1 MKRFAALAF
10 LSLAAV
16 PSYALAGV
24 QAVSC
29 PGTHFVRVGG
39 TEMRST
45 VIGLRNTDLENA
57 ATIERLTIRNA
68 FGQIVHDSGPATS
81 TPHPFNNAFPGGLNI
96 TVVPPGATYFL
107 ATSDIWGLNGIPGS
121 GGNSQGFTL
130 SITVESSK
138 DGKADLL
145 RVGTR
150 LRSRERIETAAGVFE
165 GAERSSNTGT
175 CAEVKPTL

>member
-10 LSLAAV
+10 VSLAAV
-16 PSYALAGV
+16 PSYSLAGV

-29 PGTHFVRVGG
+29 PGTHFVRDGG
-39 TEMRST
+39 REMRST
-45 VIGLRNTDLENA
+45 VIGLRNTDLENP

-68 FGQIVHDSGPATS
+68 FGQIVHDSGPATV
-81 TPHPFNNAFPGGLNI
+81 TPHPINFSFPDGLDI
-96 TVVPPGATYFL
+96 TVVPPGASYFL
-107 ATSDIWGLNGIPGS
+107 ATSNIWGLNSIPG
-121 GGNSQGFTL
+121 GDAQGFTM

-138 DGKADLL
+138 EGKPDLL
-145 RVGTR
+145 KVGTR
-150 LRSRERIETAAGVFE
+150 LRSRERFDAPLRE